1 MIRKQKNKK
10 KQGNS
15 KSIARGT
22 PLVERHEFDRFEAR
36 GYTALGFMQVANNSR
51 LLAEGRRRKILELVE
66 QTGQV
71 TIHDVVNRF
80 AVSAVTA
87 RSDLDALSTN
97 GAVLRSHG
105 GAVRYEATQD
115 YPLKLKATLHRSEK
129 ARIGQAAAKL
139 VQPNETIILDSG
151 TTTAEIAKNLKR
163 SKVKFT
169 VITSALNIANE
180 LADAPAIS
188 LFMLGGLLRTVS
200 YSFVGPQAEAM
211 LRDLHADRLFLA
223 VDGLD
228 LAGGPFTPDVLEAQ
242 LNGLMMKVSKEVTVV
257 ADSTKLG
264 RRSLFRIGPIENI
277 HRLITDERAPEEFTD
292 ALRNKGIDVILV

>member
-1 MIRKQKNKK
+1 MLTALEPVLDRERPDAVLVY
-10 KQGNS
+10 GDTNS
-15 KSIARGT
+15 TLAGALAGAQASVPVAH
-22 PLVERHEFDRFEAR
+22 VEAGMRSFDRAMPEELNR
-36 GYTALGFMQVANNSR
+36 
-51 LLAEGRRRKILELVE
+51 ILVD
-66 QTGQV
+66 
-71 TIHDVVNRF
+71 H
-80 AVSAVTA
+80 AS
-87 RSDLDALSTN
+87 
-97 GAVLRSHG
+97 
-105 GAVRYEATQD
+105 
-115 YPLKLKATLHRSEK
+115 YP
-129 ARIGQAAAKL
+129 
-139 VQPNETIILDSG
+139 
-151 TTTAEIAKNLKR
+151 TAEIAKNLKR

-277 HRLITDERAPEEFTD
+277 HRLITDVRAPEEFTD